1 MFLVLQQTNLPGVK
15 KPEWAIT
22 LEQDGKFFEK
32 STLFIKHC
40 AIVSAQTSK
49 ILDPFEVSVKSSPH
63 RRKRF
68 CEISI
73 LFEQE
78 QTEGGFL
85 KAENDFV
92 NIFDEFD

>member
-1 MFLVLQQTNLPGVK
+1 MQQTNLPGAK
-15 KPEWAIT
+15 KPEWALS

-32 STLFIKHC
+32 STMFINHC
-40 AIVSAQTSK
+40 TIVLVQTSN

-68 CEISI
+68 CDISI
-73 LFEQE
+73 LFKQE
-78 QTEGGFL
+78 QTEGSFL

-92 NIFDEFD
+92 NVFDKFD